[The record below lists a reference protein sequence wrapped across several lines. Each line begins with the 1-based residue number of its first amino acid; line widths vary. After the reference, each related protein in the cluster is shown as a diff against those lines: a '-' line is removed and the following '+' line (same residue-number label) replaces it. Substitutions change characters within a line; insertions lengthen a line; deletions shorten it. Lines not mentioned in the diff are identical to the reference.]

1 MKPDRLLNDLV
12 LVTRRTAGGSL
23 DEYGNP
29 TTVETTIGPY
39 NGYAWLLSADERTS
53 DANLQSEEWKVVLG
67 SAAADR
73 VHGADQVTV
82 GSAVF
87 EVIGPPWT
95 VKNPRTG
102 AVSHVELAARRT
114 DG

>member
-1 MKPDRLLNDLV
+1 MKPDRLLNELV
-12 LVTRRTAGGSL
+12 LVTRRTAGGPL

-29 TTVETTIGPY
+29 TTSETTLGPY
-39 NGYAWLLSADERTS
+39 NGYAWLLNADERTS
-53 DANLQSEEWKVVLG
+53 DANLQSEEWKVVLEA
-67 SAAADR
+67 AAADQVR
-73 VHGADQVTV
+73 GADRVTV

-95 VKNPRTG
+95 VKNPRTSV
-102 AVSHVELAARRT
+102 VSHVELAARRT